1 MTVKILHVITSLA
14 RGGAENMLYKLV
26 ESLSQETGFSHEV
39 ICLTSGNQF
48 DFDRLAVPVHH
59 LGMARGF
66 PSLADFHS
74 MKKLVYKIKPDVIHG
89 WMYHA
94 NIAAVAA
101 RANTPI
107 VWGVR
112 HSLDDIVHEKILTKI
127 IIYFGSFIARWR
139 RIKKVIYCS
148 QASRVQHER
157 LGYPPNKSVFIP
169 NGFDCV
175 KFSPQPNARAFLN
188 LQYGFDDAHKVVGI
202 AARYHPIKNHAGLIR
217 AFKFVVD
224 RLPMARLLLCGKG
237 LDSNNLVISSL
248 IDRCNLT
255 SKVFLLDEQDDM
267 PRFFSA
273 LDVNVLCSY
282 SEGFPNVLGEAMACG
297 VQCVTTDAGG
307 AASILG
313 GIGKVVPIG
322 EDEALAEAIVELLTQ
337 PQVIRD
343 EQRRRARMRI
353 QEEYSL
359 PMVAERYASVYRDL
373 C

>member
-1 MTVKILHVITSLA
+1 
-14 RGGAENMLYKLV
+14 
-26 ESLSQETGFSHEV
+26 
-39 ICLTSGNQF
+39 
-48 DFDRLAVPVHH
+48 
-59 LGMARGF
+59 
-66 PSLADFHS
+66 
-74 MKKLVYKIKPDVIHG
+74 
-89 WMYHA
+89 
-94 NIAAVAA
+94 
-101 RANTPI
+101 
-107 VWGVR
+107 
-112 HSLDDIVHEKILTKI
+112 
-127 IIYFGSFIARWR
+127 
-139 RIKKVIYCS
+139 
-148 QASRVQHER
+148 